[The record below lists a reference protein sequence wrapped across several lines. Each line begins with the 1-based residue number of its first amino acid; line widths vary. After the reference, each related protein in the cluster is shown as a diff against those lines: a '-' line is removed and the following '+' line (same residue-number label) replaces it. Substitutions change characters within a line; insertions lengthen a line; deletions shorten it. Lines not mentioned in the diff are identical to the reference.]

1 MSRNEKAVLCFGI
14 FLMPLSLAAQQD
26 GEPRFVRPQETVI
39 FKECLPETVCRSDLA
54 GLAEDFT
61 LRWSS
66 RTGRHREECMTMEM
80 EGRTFGITM
89 TPDLVGSIPFPLRL
103 LTFPDDLALYEI
115 ITGRGIA
122 NEYAD
127 YFTRD
132 DDGAFHY
139 LGHFPSFFRYY
150 KNQGLLYGSERIVSG
165 HGLGYYFKLE
175 DNFLVLE
182 KFEDSLVLQG
192 VREDYTPSDYDTRDG
207 TTRYGTRNESE
218 FFDRSCR

>member
-1 MSRNEKAVLCFGI
+1 
-14 FLMPLSLAAQQD
+14 
-26 GEPRFVRPQETVI
+26 
-39 FKECLPETVCRSDLA
+39 
-54 GLAEDFT
+54 
-61 LRWSS
+61 
-66 RTGRHREECMTMEM
+66 MTMEM

-150 KNQGLLYGSERIVSG
+150 KSQGLLYGSERIVSG
-165 HGLGYYFKLE
+165 HSLGYYFKLE

-192 VREDYTPSDYDTRDG
+192 VREDYTLSEYD
-207 TTRYGTRNESE
+207 RYGTRNESR
-218 FFDRSCR
+218 FFDRFCR